1 MSAMAINNK
10 IIRLR
15 RQYMNKKE
23 YRNLLRRQR
32 DRLKEDN
39 SLLKWENKNLKS
51 FLKFKGYTEEQIR
64 RVSLLRGEK

>member
-1 MSAMAINNK
+1 
-10 IIRLR
+10 
-15 RQYMNKKE
+15 MNKKE

-51 FLKFKGYTEEQIR
+51 FLKFKGYTEEQII
-64 RVSLLRGEK
+64 RVSLLRGKK